1 MSADLL
7 TVVSDYKVFL
17 LLSDVHYLV
26 YQSEIGPKHL
36 WFHQI
41 GEKLFERLSKM
52 NVNIKL
58 H

>member
-7 TVVSDYKVFL
+7 TVVSDYTVFL

-36 WFHQI
+36 WSGLMLEGDS
-41 GEKLFERLSKM
+41 GEEVAL
-52 NVNIKL
+52 
-58 H
+58 